1 MWYLFLSDP
10 NFTYADISDARL
22 DKTKQD
28 RTRQD
33 NKTKKMWKNAKM
45 RKITKHKTRQATQ
58 QNEKM
63 RQKMPTMQKTK
74 QDKTI

>member
-1 MWYLFLSDP
+1 MISDGMWYLFLSDP

-33 NKTKKMWKNAKM
+33 NKTKKM
-45 RKITKHKTRQATQ
+45 
-58 QNEKM
+58 
-63 RQKMPTMQKTK
+63 
-74 QDKTI
+74 